1 MAEFLDRDPQASA
14 GQPGLAEAVAAA
26 ERRRH
31 VVLEELRRYRVDLPL
46 RFWRQQAHFTTP
58 ASDPAVARKAV
69 EAGTG
74 PMARI
79 LDRFGVTSHDLA
91 ARLGVEPE
99 RVDQLLRNPR
109 RAPLVMIDGEDAL
122 ALRDDVAR
130 AGPRNAAIVLREA
143 DWAGADPPT
152 LRFFR
157 PPGFNIEGA
166 VRDLYTLLWELAEV
180 GSRTETQGLASFP
193 LDGIVFPK
201 LEHPEEVDL
210 LFDVL
215 DGAERALGLTPNQIR
230 VGLLVESGWAAS
242 QLAEIG
248 RRASPRLCALIFG
261 LADYSA
267 DLGLPR
273 ISSNHPVADWARAQI
288 VAVAGAL
295 GVPAIDG
302 MTLDYPVADPN
313 LDPSQNRE
321 RFLDRMAL
329 VYNDARRAEELG
341 MAGKWVGHPA
351 QLFAVLLAFERSLDA
366 AALEA
371 EATKLEAYRRAV
383 EQDAR
388 GAMIIDGIMSDR
400 ATDRHARVVLRR
412 ATALGRFDP
421 ERSLALGVISPDELR
436 DAREVWTREGGRR

>member
-1 MAEFLDRDPQASA
+1 MTSDVR
-14 GQPGLAEAVAAA
+14 PGLGEAIAAA
-26 ERRRH
+26 ERRRDA
-31 VVLEELRRYRVDLPL
+31 VLEELRRYRVDLPL

-58 ASDPAVARKAV
+58 ASEPAVARKAV
-69 EAGTG
+69 EAGTE

-79 LDRFGVTSHDLA
+79 LERFRVTSHDLA
-91 ARLGVEPE
+91 LRLGVEPE
-99 RVDQLLRNPR
+99 RVDQLLRHPR

-122 ALRDDVAR
+122 ALRDDVVR
-130 AGPRNAAIVLREA
+130 TGLRNAAAILREA
-143 DWAGADPPT
+143 DWVGGGLPT

-157 PPGFNIEGA
+157 PPGFNIKSA
-166 VRDLYTLLWELAEV
+166 VRDLFTLLWGLAEKRP
-180 GSRTETQGLASFP
+180 GSHTEGLVSFP
-193 LDGIVFPK
+193 LDGIIFPK

-215 DGAERALGLTPNQIR
+215 DSAERALGLTPNQIR

-248 RRASPRLCALIFG
+248 RRTASRLCALIFG

-273 ISSNHPVADWARAQI
+273 ISSDHPLADWARAQI

-302 MTLDYPVADPN
+302 MTLDYPVADPS
-313 LDPSQNRE
+313 LDAAQNRD

-329 VYNDARRAEELG
+329 VYNDARRALEFG

-351 QLFAVLLAFERSLDA
+351 QLFAVLLAFETGFDP
-366 AALEA
+366 AALEVQ
-371 EATKLEAYRRAV
+371 ATKLETYRRAV
-383 EQDAR
+383 EQEAR
-388 GAMIIDGIMSDR
+388 GATIIDGIMSDR

-421 ERSLALGVISPDELR
+421 ERSLALGIIGSDELE
-436 DAREVWTREGGRR
+436 DARVAWTREGGGR